1 MSQDGRGSSIL
12 SGQTV
17 GFITIAVGFAVLIS
31 TYATDNFWLIIPV
44 VLIEVGFY
52 GLVIGAFAGMRGD
65 RGPIGGFRW
74 GNDPAYTMFW
84 GSLLVLIGALWLV
97 NDVWPDNIP
106 ALISVFLI
114 WIGIAVMLLTRRG
127 ATKSRVW

>member
-1 MSQDGRGSSIL
+1 ML
-12 SGQTV
+12 SGQTA
-17 GFITIAVGFAVLIS
+17 GFMTIAVGFAILIS
-31 TYATDNFWLIIPV
+31 SYLTENIWLIIPV
-44 VLIEVGFY
+44 VLIEIGFY
-52 GLVIGAFAGMRGD
+52 GLVIGAFSGLHGD
-65 RGPIGGFRW
+65 RAPVGAYRW

-97 NDVWPDNIP
+97 NDMWPNNIP

-127 ATKSRVW
+127 AVKAKVW